1 MSTGM
6 ATMPGVGDQAP
17 DFSLSSTP
25 DGEPLA
31 LSSFRGSRH
40 VLLAFYLF
48 DFSPG

>member
-1 MSTGM
+1 MSTAV

-17 DFSLSSTP
+17 DFTLPGTP
-25 DGEPLA
+25 DGEPVT
-31 LSSFRGSRH
+31 LSAFRGSRH